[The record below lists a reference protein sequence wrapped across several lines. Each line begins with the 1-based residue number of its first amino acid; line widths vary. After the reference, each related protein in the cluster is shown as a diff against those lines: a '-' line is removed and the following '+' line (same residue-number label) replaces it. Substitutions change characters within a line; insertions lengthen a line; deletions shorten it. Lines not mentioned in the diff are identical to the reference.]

1 VFARAFAIS
10 WFGYFGLYLCRKN
23 FSVLMPYL
31 KTETGLSSSDLANA
45 IFAYS
50 LFYALGQFLMGR
62 AADRAGARWVVG
74 IGMCVSALMS
84 ATMAWPAFI
93 GGAAI
98 LIAIQGVNGAAQSAG
113 WPGVLKLTR
122 DWFPA
127 SNRGVWLGWW
137 STHLVVGGFA
147 GTFLAA
153 RCAEAHWTR
162 AAWVPGVV
170 LGGIA
175 ALFMIVARDRP
186 RAANV
191 AADAGKLKVTA
202 PLVAIALMY
211 FCVKLTRYAFL
222 FWLPLY
228 MTEYLHYAK
237 PQAGYASS
245 IYEVI
250 GVLGALGAGYIS
262 ERLGGARFSVGAVM
276 MAALAGLVATYP
288 AASSLGLLPN
298 LAWIGLIGAFTFGPD
313 TLMAAAAVHDAVPP
327 ESVASAGGFV
337 NGVGSTGQVL
347 SPILVAYL
355 SSHAGWAA
363 LFSFLAL
370 IVLCGA
376 VALALQWMRF
386 PKQKLEP
393 AA

>member
-10 WFGYFGLYLCRKN
+10 WLGYFGFYLCRKN

-31 KTETGLSSSDLANA
+31 KSETDMTSNDLAHA
-45 IFAYS
+45 LFAYS
-50 LFYALGQFLMGR
+50 LLYAVGQFVMGHFV
-62 AADRAGARWVVG
+62 DRAGARWIVG

-84 ATMAWPAFI
+84 YLLAWPSFI
-93 GGAAI
+93 GVAAI
-98 LIAIQGVNGAAQSAG
+98 LIPIQGVNGAAQSTG

-127 SNRGVWLGWW
+127 TNRGVSLGWW
-137 STHLVVGGFA
+137 STHMVVGGFA
-147 GTFLAA
+147 GTWLAT

-162 AAWVPGVV
+162 GAWIPALV
-170 LGGIA
+170 LTGIA
-175 ALFMIVARDRP
+175 VVFMIVARDKTHD
-186 RAANV
+186 AV
-191 AADAGKLKVTA
+191 AAAAVGKLKITG
-202 PLVAIALMY
+202 ALMAISAMY
-211 FCVKLTRYAFL
+211 FTVKLTRYAFL

-245 IYEVI
+245 IYELI
-250 GVLGALGAGYIS
+250 GVLGALGAGYVS

-276 MAALAGLVATYP
+276 MGALALLVATYP
-288 AASSLGLLPN
+288 AVSSIGLPAN

-313 TLMAAAAVHDAVPP
+313 TLMAAAAIHDAVPP

-337 NGVGSTGQVL
+337 NGVGSAGQVI
-347 SPILVAYL
+347 SPLMVAYL
-355 SSHAGWAA
+355 STRGGWVTI
-363 LFSFLAL
+363 FSVIGA

-376 VALALQWMRF
+376 AALAFQWLRF
-386 PKQKLEP
+386 PKPKLE